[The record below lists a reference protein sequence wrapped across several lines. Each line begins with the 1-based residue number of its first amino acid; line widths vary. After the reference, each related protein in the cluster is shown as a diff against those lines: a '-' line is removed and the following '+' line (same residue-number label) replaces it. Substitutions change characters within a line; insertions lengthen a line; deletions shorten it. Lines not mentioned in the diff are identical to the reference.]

1 MNQTKEQQI
10 LLILNDLYSID
21 TGFKKYEK
29 ELKEI
34 ISNIIASKP
43 NIEIDERFKEKLH
56 LLLIEKIQELKSKKE
71 LKNINFINMFMNSK
85 FAYSAV
91 GALLVAIILL
101 PLIFLNQDKTDI
113 PLNPID
119 SDISFNNKEQ
129 RAFGSLVFSDQSLSA
144 DEKGLITANAESS
157 PIPGMG
163 GSDSLSLLAPDAKST
178 SAIYPYPPIGIISY
192 RFVYKGDPI
201 TLDQERVDVLR
212 REKNSLSGL
221 FLGNILNK
229 MNLGIIDLKKF
240 GGLNLKQLSLGQD
253 SEDGYSI
260 YIDFVEGRI
269 SISRN
274 NMYYYKTET
283 LRCSSVGEK
292 CIPSPTLTI
301 SDIPEDSRII
311 EVAKKFLVGHG
322 ISIEN
327 CGAPEVN
334 RYWEKQYGIAE
345 DQTMYIPENISIT
358 YPLIINGMEVY
369 DSYGNKQGMTVSVN
383 IPEMQVTDVY
393 NLTTQ
398 KYDSSSYEAETDFS
412 KILDVAEKGG
422 IYTGYYYNYN
432 IGYSGDNGQGKV
444 IELEIGAPRK
454 VYMAFYNYNEGKSEE
469 LLAPA
474 LLFPIIEKPKDGYFY
489 QDNIIVPLTKELL
502 EAGSKYPTPIIPL
515 LEKEVP
521 PSLGVE

>member
-10 LLILNDLYSID
+10 SLILNDLYSID
-21 TGFKKYEK
+21 AGFRRYEK

-34 ISNIIASKP
+34 ILNIIASKP

-71 LKNINFINMFMNSK
+71 FKNINFINIFMNSK

-101 PLIFLNQDKTDI
+101 PLIFLNQGKTDI
-113 PLNPID
+113 PSNPTD
-119 SDISFNNKEQ
+119 SNVSFNNKEQ

-144 DEKGLITANAESS
+144 DGNGLIASNIESS
-157 PIPGMG
+157 PALGMG
-163 GSDSLSLLAPDAKST
+163 GSDSLSLLAPEAKST
-178 SAIYPYPPIGIISY
+178 SAIYPYPPSGIISY

-212 REKNSLSGL
+212 REKNSLSGS

-283 LRCSSVGEK
+283 LKCSSGEK
-292 CIPSPTLTI
+292 CIPSSTLTL

-311 EVAKKFLVGHG
+311 EVAKKFLVSHG

-327 CGAPEVN
+327 YGAPEVN
-334 RYWEKQYGIAE
+334 RYWLKQYGIAE

-369 DSYGNKQGMTVSVN
+369 DSSGNKQGMTVSVN
-383 IPEMQVTDVY
+383 ITEMKVTDVY

-422 IYTGYYYNYN
+422 IYRGYYYNYN
-432 IGYSGDNGQGKV
+432 IGYTGDNGQDGKV
-444 IELEIGAPRK
+444 VELEIGVPRK
-454 VYMAFYNYNEGKSEE
+454 VYMTFYNYNEGKSEE
-469 LLAPA
+469 LLVPA
-474 LLFPIIEKPKDGYFY
+474 LLFPIIEKPKDSYFY

-502 EAGSKYPTPIIPL
+502 EAGNGYPTPVPL